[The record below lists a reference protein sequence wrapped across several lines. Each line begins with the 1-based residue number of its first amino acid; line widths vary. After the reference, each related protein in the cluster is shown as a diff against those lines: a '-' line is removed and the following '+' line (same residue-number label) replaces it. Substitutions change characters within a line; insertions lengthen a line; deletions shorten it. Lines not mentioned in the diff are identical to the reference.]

1 MKSVKDER
9 SLKAETDLK
18 TPNYV
23 HCLKSTCQIAAH
35 MAKKR
40 CYSSKAVTMGTAQ
53 LDFLRQAEI
62 CRQGPKEQFD
72 TCRSF
77 LHDGRIKVPKIH
89 PWPLPYYMYYNK
101 QNMVSEVTID
111 NEHIKLC

>member
-1 MKSVKDER
+1 MCIVSK
-9 SLKAETDLK
+9 
-18 TPNYV
+18 V
-23 HCLKSTCQIAAH
+23 HVRLLHIWR
-35 MAKKR
+35 KKGAILQR
-40 CYSSKAVTMGTAQ
+40 PLPWELHNLT
-53 LDFLRQAEI
+53 FLRQAEI

-77 LHDGRIKVPKIH
+77 LHDGRIRVPKIH

-111 NEHIKLC
+111 NEHIKLY